1 MENYSLSD
9 IAAVSNGGGIFGGN
23 GNGIIDLAALALF
36 ANGGFG
42 FGGNRAQAATT
53 DEVAAGFNFS
63 GVNNKLNEL
72 TAGQAGINQNLSNAI
87 CSSTYELG
95 SKIDSCCCQT
105 QLGIK
110 DLMATVIAEGN
121 ATRTAM
127 LEQDNA
133 NLRQNDLKNFIALN
147 NCGIPR
153 VSNTAWGVYPLT
165 CQPTCA
171 GQVTMG

>member
-1 MENYSLSD
+1 MDNGLSYAD
-9 IAAVSNGGGIFGGN
+9 VAALSGNNGGF

-42 FGGNRAQAATT
+42 FGGGRAQAATT

-63 GVNNKLNEL
+63 GVNNKLNEIV
-72 TAGQAGINQNLSNAI
+72 AGQAGINQNLSNAI

-127 LEQDNA
+127 LEQENA
-133 NLRQNDLKNFIALN
+133 NLRQADLKNYISLN
-147 NCGIPR
+147 SCGIPR

-165 CQPTCA
+165 CQPTC
-171 GQVTMG
+171 GGTVTMG

>member
-1 MENYSLSD
+1 MDQNYTLSD
-9 IAAVSNGGGIFGGN
+9 IAAVSNGNGLFGG

-42 FGGNRAQAATT
+42 FGSGRAHAATT

-63 GVNNKLNEL
+63 GVNNKLNEI
-72 TAGQAGINQNLSNAI
+72 TAGIAGVNQNLGNAI

-121 ATRTAM
+121 ATRTMM
-127 LEQDNA
+127 LQQEND
-133 NLRQNDLKNFIALN
+133 NLRQNDMKNFIALN
-147 NCGIPR
+147 SCNIPR
-153 VSNTAWGVYPLT
+153 SSNTGWGLHPLT
-165 CQPTCA
+165 CQPTCNNI
-171 GQVTMG
+171 

>member
-1 MENYSLSD
+1 MDQNYSLSD
-9 IAAVSNGGGIFGGN
+9 IALASGNGNGLFGG

-42 FGGNRAQAATT
+42 FGGNRNQAATT
-53 DEVAAGFNFS
+53 DELSAGFNFA
-63 GVNNKLNEL
+63 GVNNKLNEIV
-72 TAGQAGINQNLSNAI
+72 AGQANTNQNIGNAV

-95 SKIDSCCCQT
+95 SKIDACCCNT

-127 LEQDNA
+127 LQQENA
-133 NLRQNDLKNFIALN
+133 NLRQNDLKNFISLTSCN
-147 NCGIPR
+147 IPR
-153 VSNTAWGVYPLT
+153 VSNTGWGVYPLT
-165 CQPTCA
+165 CQPTC
-171 GQVTMG
+171 GSTTM

>member
-1 MENYSLSD
+1 MDNNYSLSD
-9 IAAVSNGGGIFGGN
+9 IAAVSNGNGLFGGN
-23 GNGIIDLAALALF
+23 NGIIDLAALALF

-63 GVNNKLNEL
+63 GVNNKLNEI
-72 TAGQAGINQNLSNAI
+72 TAGIAGVNQNLGNAV

-95 SKIDSCCCQT
+95 SKIDACCCQT

-127 LEQDNA
+127 LEQENA
-133 NLRQNDLKNFIALN
+133 NLRQADMKNYVDKAT
-147 NCGIPR
+147 CGIPR
-153 VSNTAWGVYPLT
+153 VSSTGWGVYPLT
-165 CQPTCA
+165 CQPTCG
-171 GQVTMG
+171 GQVTLG

>member
-1 MENYSLSD
+1 MDNGLSYAD
-9 IAAVSNGGGIFGGN
+9 VAALSGNNNGF

-72 TAGQAGINQNLSNAI
+72 TAGQANINQNLSNAV
-87 CSSTYELG
+87 STSTYELG
-95 SKIDSCCCQT
+95 GKIDSCCCQT

-127 LEQDNA
+127 LEQENA
-133 NLRQNDLKNFIALN
+133 NLRQADLKNYISLN
-147 NCGIPR
+147 SCGIPR
-153 VSNTAWGVYPLT
+153 VSTAAWGVYPMT
-165 CQPTCA
+165 CQSATCGNCA
-171 GQVTMG
+171 Y

>member
-1 MENYSLSD
+1 MDNGLSYAD
-9 IAAVSNGGGIFGGN
+9 VAALSGNNGF

-72 TAGQAGINQNLSNAI
+72 TAGQANINQNLSNAV
-87 CSSTYELG
+87 STSTYELG
-95 SKIDSCCCQT
+95 GKIDTCCCQT

-110 DLMATVIAEGN
+110 DLMAAVIAEGN

-127 LEQDNA
+127 LQQEND
-133 NLRQNDLKNFIALN
+133 NLRQNDMKNYIDKAL
-147 NCGIPR
+147 CGVPR
-153 VSNTAWGVYPLT
+153 SSNVAYGIYPITACGNGA
-165 CQPTCA
+165 CA
-171 GQVTMG
+171 Y

>member
-1 MENYSLSD
+1 MDNYSLSD
-9 IAAVSNGGGIFGGN
+9 IAAVSNGNGLFGG

-63 GVNNKLNEL
+63 GVNNKLNEIV
-72 TAGQAGINQNLSNAI
+72 AGQANINQNLSNAI

-110 DLMATVIAEGN
+110 DLMATVVAEGN

-127 LEQDNA
+127 LQQEND
-133 NLRQNDLKNFIALN
+133 NLRQNDLKNYIALN
-147 NCGIPR
+147 SCGIPR
-153 VSNTAWGVYPLT
+153 VSTTGWGVYPLT
-165 CQPTCA
+165 CQTTCG
-171 GQVTMG
+171 GQVVMG

>member
-1 MENYSLSD
+1 MDNGLSYAD
-9 IAAVSNGGGIFGGN
+9 IAAISGNNGGF

-42 FGGNRAQAATT
+42 FGGANRAQTATT

-63 GVNNKLNEL
+63 GVNNKLNEIV
-72 TAGQAGINQNLSNAI
+72 AGQANINQNLGNAI

-95 SKIDSCCCQT
+95 GKIDSCCCQT

-110 DLMATVIAEGN
+110 DLMATIVAEAN
-121 ATRTAM
+121 ATRTMM

-133 NLRQNDLKNFIALN
+133 NLRQNDLKNYVDKAV
-147 NCGIPR
+147 CGIPR
-153 VSNTAWGVYPLT
+153 VSGIGWGVYPLT
-165 CQPTCA
+165 CQPNCNTNI
-171 GQVTMG
+171 